1 MRKIQTLV
9 SNISYLKL
17 KALAAF
23 HGKTMGE
30 IIDLLL
36 RKVEVPKNE
45 GHR

>member
-1 MRKIQTLV
+1 VRKIQTHISV
-9 SNISYLKL
+9 ASYLKL

-36 RKVEVPKNE
+36 RKIEVPK
-45 GHR
+45 